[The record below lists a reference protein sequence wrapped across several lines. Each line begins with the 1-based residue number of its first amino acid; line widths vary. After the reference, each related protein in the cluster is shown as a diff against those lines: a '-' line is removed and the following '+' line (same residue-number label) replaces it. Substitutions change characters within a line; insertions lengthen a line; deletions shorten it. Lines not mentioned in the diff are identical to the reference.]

1 VEVINMPFS
10 WSVAEEETKAVP
22 GEWWKEYI
30 LISYKPLV
38 SLILAALFIFFVV
51 RPLLRRRASLPQEE
65 TAYLPKN
72 SAPPALP
79 PEASQ
84 QPKAFDLKTQT
95 VQLIQENP
103 SKAVGIIKEW
113 INEGKDA

>member
-1 VEVINMPFS
+1 M
-10 WSVAEEETKAVP
+10 
-22 GEWWKEYI
+22 
-30 LISYKPLV
+30 
-38 SLILAALFIFFVV
+38 
-51 RPLLRRRASLPQEE
+51 
-65 TAYLPKN
+65 AYLPN
-72 SAPPALP
+72 TSSPPALSP
-79 PEASQ
+79 DISQ

>member
-1 VEVINMPFS
+1 VINMPFN
-10 WSVAEEETKAVP
+10 WSVGEEESKAVA

-38 SLILAALFIFFVV
+38 SLILAVLFIFFVV

-65 TAYLPKN
+65 AAYLPK
-72 SAPPALP
+72 SSLPPALP
-79 PEASQ
+79 PDVSQ
-84 QPKAFDLKTQT
+84 QSKQLDRKTQT